1 MSIPGRQ
8 SQGGHPPAHT
18 SVPAGA
24 ASSSAVGD
32 GTASSGVGLV
42 DTQRGA
48 AAGGGARAERRGG
61 GPGSGETGCL
71 CGQDGW
77 HATDPKSDTRSPL
90 PDDEHAEHHSGDASS
105 SDCCNE
111 SDGDDWQPP
120 GNRPT
125 KPKQIQPMVSLM
137 EQRLALPAKKT
148 LSSQSSQTT
157 SRRKRAGADYIYP
170 SKADN
175 EKVVARHRKDVAAQK
190 AAPAPISDAPD
201 LMECP

>member
-48 AAGGGARAERRGG
+48 AAGGRVPSGGAAVLGRARRVVSADRMGG
-61 GPGSGETGCL
+61 TR
-71 CGQDGW
+71 
-77 HATDPKSDTRSPL
+77 TDPKSDTRSPL